1 MTHARF
7 TSAAASAAFERRR
20 PAASGAAPAAL
31 FAAGALHEIYAAA
44 PADAVAAAG
53 FALAALA
60 AALPAAPGAGRRAT
74 LWARQD
80 LAALEQGRAHAPGLS
95 ALGLDPADLV
105 AVGLREP
112 REALQAGLEG
122 ARSAA
127 LAAVIVE
134 LAGESP
140 AYDLVASR
148 RLAFA
153 AAASATRVIVL
164 RSAATPAPSAAETR
178 WRVRAAPSTPLPAE
192 APGRPAF
199 ELTLLRRR
207 SGPEGLR
214 WIVEWNRD
222 DRRFLERPVPAVAR
236 DDDAGPALSG
246 AVVPLPALRAEAG
259 ADAAGWRRAG

>member
-1 MTHARF
+1 MPHAR
-7 TSAAASAAFERRR
+7 TLSAAASAAFERRR
-20 PAASGAAPAAL
+20 PTVCGDAPATLLAP
-31 FAAGALHEIYAAA
+31 AALHEIYADA

-60 AALPAAPGAGRRAT
+60 AAPGEGRRAV

-80 LAALEQGRAHAPGLS
+80 LAALEQGRVHPPGLA
-95 ALGLDPADLV
+95 ALGLDAGDLI
-105 AVGLREP
+105 AVGAREP
-112 REALQAGLEG
+112 REALQAALEG

-134 LAGESP
+134 LCGAAP

-153 AAASATRVIVL
+153 AAASGTRAIVL
-164 RSAATPAPSAAETR
+164 RAGAAPAPSAAETR
-178 WRVRAAPSTPLPAE
+178 WRARAAPSTPLPAE

-222 DRRFLERPVPAVAR
+222 DRRFVERPVPAFAA
-236 DDDAGPALSG
+236 AGDGRRPALSG
-246 AVVPLPALRAEAG
+246 AVVPLPALRADARGRAG
-259 ADAAGWRRAG
+259 SEWRRAV

>member
-7 TSAAASAAFERRR
+7 ASAAASAAFERRR
-20 PAASGAAPAAL
+20 PAAPEEGPATL

-60 AALPAAPGAGRRAT
+60 AAPACAGRRAT
-74 LWARQD
+74 LWARHD
-80 LAALEQGRAHAPGLS
+80 LATLEQGRAYAPGLP

-153 AAASATRVIVL
+153 AAASGTRVIVL

-222 DRRFLERPVPAVAR
+222 DRRFVERPALVAAR
-236 DDDAGPALSG
+236 DDAGPALSG
-246 AVVPLPALRAEAG
+246 AVVPLSALRADGG

>member
-1 MTHARF
+1 MTHARL
-7 TSAAASAAFERRR
+7 APEAASAAFERRR
-20 PAASGAAPAAL
+20 PAGAEGVPAAL

-44 PADAVAAAG
+44 PADAVSAVG

-60 AALPAAPGAGRRAT
+60 AAPQGGRRAT
-74 LWARQD
+74 LWTRQD
-80 LAALEQGRAHAPGLS
+80 LAAREQGRAHAPGLS
-95 ALGLDPADLV
+95 AFGLDPADLV
-105 AVGLREP
+105 AVGVREP

-134 LAGESP
+134 LSGAAP

-153 AAASATRVIVL
+153 AAASGTRVIVL

-178 WRVRAAPSTPLPAE
+178 WLARAAPSRPLAAE

-207 SGPEGLR
+207 GGSEGLR

-222 DRRFLERPVPAVAR
+222 DRRFVECPLAAAR
-236 DDDAGPALSG
+236 GEAGEPALSG
-246 AVVPLPALRAEAG
+246 AVVPLPALRADAG
-259 ADAAGWRRAG
+259 ADAGGWRRAG